1 MQRCMEHL
9 EPAKL
14 TIKIIKDCWF
24 NTDYTLSPDNELCC
38 KMGSCYYV
46 YDTHFHPTVGEDLY
60 SCALNSVIHHL
71 TIGSCFSVH
80 YRVMEH
86 VRSLENT
93 KEAVELCIKSDAK
106 NGQQYQKWLFA
117 VSEILSKV
125 KRIVT
130 ALMPSLLFRCF
141 SLFLPHLRTLAQ
153 GKRSENCF
161 RFGTDWVCC
170 IHHCREIYYFS
181 QRSR

>member
-1 MQRCMEHL
+1 MEYL

-117 VSEILSKV
+117 VSEILSEV

-130 ALMPSLLFRCF
+130 ALMPTLLFRCF
-141 SLFLPHLRTLAQ
+141 SLFPPHLTQ

-170 IHHCREIYYFS
+170 IHHCREIYYLS
-181 QRSR
+181 PPYNN